1 MPTGGATAAMTK
13 RKTTSEPPADELAP
27 AAAEVSA
34 PVHADELAPGP
45 AQASAPPPADHAL
58 HHPGDVAD
66 EAHGP
71 DDHGDTDGHDDHA
84 HGGDALGPIDVQAW
98 GALALGVGA
107 GLLVVVGLLISTR
120 LLAPA
125 AL

>member
-1 MPTGGATAAMTK
+1 MTK
-13 RKTTSEPPADELAP
+13 RKTTNEPPADELP
-27 AAAEVSA
+27 A
-34 PVHADELAPGP
+34 GP
-45 AQASAPPPADHAL
+45 ADVAADVAGSAPPDRAL

-84 HGGDALGPIDVQAW
+84 HGGEVLGPIDVQAW

-107 GLLVVVGLLISTR
+107 GLLVVLGLLISTR

-125 AL
+125 AI

>member
-13 RKTTSEPPADELAP
+13 RKTTNEPPPD
-27 AAAEVSA
+27 VSA
-34 PVHADELAPGP
+34 PAPARADV
-45 AQASAPPPADHAL
+45 SAPAPATTNHGL

-66 EAHGP
+66 ESHGP
-71 DDHGDTDGHDDHA
+71 DDHGETDGHDDHA
-84 HGGDALGPIDVQAW
+84 HGGEVLGPIDVQAW

-107 GLLVVVGLLISTR
+107 GLLVVLGLLISTR
-120 LLAPA
+120 LLAPT